1 MTAPM
6 ALQGPFTQR
15 YFADLI
21 RWLTLLDRV
30 NAVLELSL
38 IHTENKYPLLS
49 SA

>member
-21 RWLTLLDRV
+21 RWLTLLDSV
-30 NAVLELSL
+30 NAVLEHSL
-38 IHTENKYPLLS
+38 IRTENKSPLLPI
-49 SA
+49 A